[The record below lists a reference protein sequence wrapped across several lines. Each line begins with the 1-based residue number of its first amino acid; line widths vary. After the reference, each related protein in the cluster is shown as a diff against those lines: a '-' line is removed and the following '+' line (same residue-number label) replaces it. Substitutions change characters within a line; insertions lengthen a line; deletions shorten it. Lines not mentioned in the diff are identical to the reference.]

1 MEEAAKRMTRVFE
14 ELADP
19 SRRNILAEL
28 RTGSKRVSDIV
39 QATGLK
45 QPNVS
50 NHLAKL
56 RAKGVVEASKVGRE
70 VYYSFATPDVAEA
83 VRLVLQ
89 AAVESSDSNDVDP
102 AAEYAYAAIAGD
114 ESACGAIVDAHLR
127 RQVPLLKIYVDLLT
141 PAMAQVGQWYK
152 AGEIDEAQE
161 HLASGITER
170 MMSRAM
176 SLRSPSR
183 KMDRTVILGCPPG
196 NWHALGLR
204 MVSDYLRLLGWKTL
218 FLGANVPMESFLS
231 TVRQHRPDLVL
242 TSCATDDSVH
252 AMLPLLAALHE
263 LRQSGHDYSIGVGG
277 GIASEYRK
285 KLLASGADFVAGCL
299 EEFAEQILPRIPA
312 A

>member
-1 MEEAAKRMTRVFE
+1 MTRVFE

-28 RTGSKRVSDIV
+28 RTGSKRVTDIV
-39 QATGLK
+39 EATGLK

-56 RAKGVVEASKVGRE
+56 RAKGVVESTKVGRE
-70 VYYSFATPDVAEA
+70 VYYSFASPDVAEA

-89 AAVESSDSNDVDP
+89 NAADLADSDTNEP
-102 AAEYAYAAIAGD
+102 ITEYAYAAIAGD
-114 ESACGAIVDAHLR
+114 ESACNAIVDSQLR

-152 AGEIDEAQE
+152 SGEIDEAQE

-183 KMDRTVILGCPPG
+183 RTDRSVVLGCPPG

-204 MVSDYLRLLGWKTL
+204 MVSDYLKLLGWKTL
-218 FLGANVPMESFLS
+218 FLGANVPTESFIS
-231 TVRQHRPDLVL
+231 TVRQHQPDLVL

-252 AMLPLLAALHE
+252 ALLPLLDGLHN
-263 LRQSGHDYSIGVGG
+263 LRNAGQEFSIGVGG

-285 KLLASGADFVAGCL
+285 KIVSSGADFVAGSL